1 MIAVNY
7 TDTGVKDR
15 FEEFCDT
22 AVHDCETVIV
32 TRKQNENVVIMSE
45 SAYNNLIEN
54 LYVRSNKDDYQR
66 LLTSIHQL
74 REGKGTVRE
83 LFVDE

>member
-7 TDTGVKDR
+7 TGVKDD
-15 FEEFCDT
+15 FEAYCDT

-66 LLTSIHQL
+66 LLTSINQL
-74 REGKGTVRE
+74 RAGKGIIKE
-83 LFVDE
+83 LFDDE

>member
-7 TDTGVKDR
+7 TGIKDS
-15 FEEFCDT
+15 FEEYCDA

-32 TRKQNENVVIMSE
+32 TRKHNENVVIMSE
-45 SAYNNLIEN
+45 SEYNNLIEN

-66 LLTSIHQL
+66 LLTSINQL
-74 REGKGTVRE
+74 RTGKGIVRE
-83 LFVDE
+83 LFIDE

>member
-7 TDTGVKDR
+7 TGAKDS
-15 FEEFCDT
+15 FEEYCDT
-22 AVHDCETVIV
+22 AVRDCETVIV

-54 LYVRSNKDDYQR
+54 LYVRSDKDDYQR
-66 LLTSIHQL
+66 LLTSINQL
-74 REGKGTVRE
+74 GASKGIVR
-83 LFVDE
+83 DTI

>member
-1 MIAVNY
+1 MIAVDY
-7 TDTGVKDR
+7 IGVKDR
-15 FEEFCDT
+15 FEEYCDT
-22 AVHDCETVIV
+22 AVRDCETVIV

-45 SAYNNLIEN
+45 SAYNNLIKN

-66 LLTSIHQL
+66 LLLSIHQL
-74 REGKGTVRE
+74 RNGEGKVRE

>member
-7 TDTGVKDR
+7 TGAKDS
-15 FEEFCDT
+15 FEEYCDT
-22 AVHDCETVIV
+22 AVRDCETVIV

-54 LYVRSNKDDYQR
+54 LYVRSDKDDYQR
-66 LLTSIHQL
+66 LLTSVKQY
-74 REGKGTVRE
+74 RDDKGKFRE
-83 LFVDE
+83 LFIDE